1 MIEELSKKD
10 ALWRKVA
17 LNICKDKQLADDLV
31 QEMYLKLHECKK
43 QINDFY
49 VVIVLRNLFLDTIK
63 QKNKRKQVDIDSFY
77 DIEANTSNFEM
88 DDEETKIVNEMY
100 WLAKGYFELS
110 YDMSLR
116 EMAKELNTNYMYIYR
131 TMINA
136 NKQWQEKR
144 KV

>member
-31 QEMYLKLHECKK
+31 QEMYLKLYECKK

-77 DIEANTSNFEM
+77 DLEANTSNFEM

>member
-31 QEMYLKLHECKK
+31 QEMYLKLYDCKK

-77 DIEANTSNFEM
+77 DIEANTSTFEM

>member
-31 QEMYLKLHECKK
+31 QDMYIKLYDCKK

-77 DIEANTSNFEM
+77 NLEANVSSFEM

-131 TMINA
+131 TMIKA
-136 NKQWQEKR
+136 NNKWQEKR
-144 KV
+144 KD

>member
-31 QEMYLKLHECKK
+31 QEMYIKLYDCKK

-77 DIEANTSNFEM
+77 DIEANTSTFEM

>member
-31 QEMYLKLHECKK
+31 QDMYLKLYDCKK

-77 DIEANTSNFEM
+77 DLEASVSTFEM

-136 NKQWQEKR
+136 NKKWQEKR
-144 KV
+144 KD

>member
-31 QEMYLKLHECKK
+31 QEMYLKLHDCKK

-77 DIEANTSNFEM
+77 DLEANTSTFEM

>member
-31 QEMYLKLHECKK
+31 QEMYLKLYDCKK

-77 DIEANTSNFEM
+77 DLEANTSNFEM

>member
-31 QEMYLKLHECKK
+31 QEMYLKLYDCKK

-136 NKQWQEKR
+136 NKKWQEKR
-144 KV
+144 KD

>member
-17 LNICKDKQLADDLV
+17 INICKDKQLADDLV
-31 QEMYLKLHECKK
+31 QEMYLKLYECKK

>member
-31 QEMYLKLHECKK
+31 QEMYLKLYECKK

-77 DIEANTSNFEM
+77 DLEANTSTFEM

>member
-31 QEMYLKLHECKK
+31 QDMYLKLYDCKK

-77 DIEANTSNFEM
+77 DMEASVSTFEM

-131 TMINA
+131 TMVNA
-136 NKQWQEKR
+136 NKKWQEKR
-144 KV
+144 KD

>member
-31 QEMYLKLHECKK
+31 QEMYLKLYDCKK

-77 DIEANTSNFEM
+77 DMEANTSTFEM

>member
-31 QEMYLKLHECKK
+31 QDMYLKLYDCKK

-77 DIEANTSNFEM
+77 NLEANVSTFEM

-131 TMINA
+131 TMIKA
-136 NKQWQEKR
+136 NSKWQEKR
-144 KV
+144 KD

>member
-31 QEMYLKLHECKK
+31 QDMYLKLHDCKK

-63 QKNKRKQVDIDSFY
+63 QKNKKKHVDIDSFY
-77 DIEANTSNFEM
+77 NLESNVSTFEM

-131 TMINA
+131 TMIKA
-136 NKQWQEKR
+136 NSKWQEKR
-144 KV
+144 KD

>member
-10 ALWRKVA
+10 ALWRKIA
-17 LNICKDKQLADDLV
+17 INICKDKQLADDLV
-31 QEMYLKLHECKK
+31 QEMYLKLYDCKK

-77 DIEANTSNFEM
+77 DLEANTSTFEM

>member
-31 QEMYLKLHECKK
+31 QDMYLKLYDCKK

-63 QKNKRKQVDIDSFY
+63 QKNKRKQADIDSFY
-77 DIEANTSNFEM
+77 DLEASVSTFEM

-136 NKQWQEKR
+136 NKKWQEKR
-144 KV
+144 KD

>member
-1 MIEELSKKD
+1 
-10 ALWRKVA
+10 
-17 LNICKDKQLADDLV
+17 
-31 QEMYLKLHECKK
+31 
-43 QINDFY
+43 
-49 VVIVLRNLFLDTIK
+49 
-63 QKNKRKQVDIDSFY
+63 
-77 DIEANTSNFEM
+77 M

>member
-31 QEMYLKLHECKK
+31 QEMYLKLYECKK

-77 DIEANTSNFEM
+77 DIEANTSTFEM

>member
-17 LNICKDKQLADDLV
+17 INICKDKQLADDLV
-31 QEMYLKLHECKK
+31 QEMYLKLYECKK
-43 QINDFY
+43 QVNDFY

>member
-31 QEMYLKLHECKK
+31 QDMYLKLYDCKK

-77 DIEANTSNFEM
+77 DLEASVSTFEM

-131 TMINA
+131 TMVNA
-136 NKQWQEKR
+136 NKKWQEKR
-144 KV
+144 KD